1 METKETAVHPT
12 AVVMPGAELGQGV
25 EVGPYVVI
33 EPGVVVGDRCRIHPF
48 ARLCGRTQIGV
59 ETTVGSGSVL
69 GSDPQDK
76 AYTGESTSVEIG
88 SQCILHEYVTIHR
101 ATEEGVTR
109 VGNGVVMMTGSHVG
123 HNATVEDQVV
133 MVNQSAVAGHA
144 RVGERAFL
152 SMGSAVHQFGQIGRL
167 TLIGGGCMVTQ
178 DAPPFSI
185 VVGNYPVVWRGP
197 NAVGLKRAG
206 FSDEKR
212 SAIRHALFAIFRHSD
227 GTQAGASALLD
238 HKVPE
243 VLELVRFVLD
253 SPRGVCT
260 ASREA

>member
-123 HNATVEDQVV
+123 HNATVERGRWSRTRRRARLSFDGLGRAPIRT
-133 MVNQSAVAGHA
+133 NRTTYPDRRRLHGDARRPTFFDRRRKLPGRVA
-144 RVGERAFL
+144 RA
-152 SMGSAVHQFGQIGRL
+152 Q
-167 TLIGGGCMVTQ
+167 
-178 DAPPFSI
+178 
-185 VVGNYPVVWRGP
+185 RGW
-197 NAVGLKRAG
+197 
-206 FSDEKR
+206 
-212 SAIRHALFAIFRHSD
+212 
-227 GTQAGASALLD
+227 TQACGI
-238 HKVPE
+238 
-243 VLELVRFVLD
+243 F
-253 SPRGVCT
+253 
-260 ASREA
+260 